1 MNWYKIAQQLSCQEI
16 INRIDAQFPLSSTQS
31 GEIAN
36 LGSISASL
44 NEWQELKGIRDIPS
58 LCPNVVSKNKSNL
71 AKKIE
76 TSGHIMPLIVV
87 VQSEDEEGLYI
98 LEGSHRYDAI
108 CELGYKT
115 FPALVV
121 IDMEKLCNELV

>member
-16 INRIDAQFPLSSTQS
+16 INRIDAQFPLSSIQS

-44 NEWQELKGIRDIPS
+44 YEWQELKGIRDIPS
-58 LCPNVVSKNKSNL
+58 LCSGVVSENKSNL
-71 AKKIE
+71 AREIE
-76 TSGHIMPLIVV
+76 TSGYIMPLIIIIE
-87 VQSEDEEGLYI
+87 SEKPEDLYI

-121 IDMEKLCNELV
+121 IDTERLCNELV